1 MLCDFVFD
9 ADGDRLR
16 ATCARCGRVVRVKSR
31 RVFAA
36 CRAAEV
42 PLTAEQLAAVVK
54 SGAEPDGWR
63 PWPIGDAVQRGLAAV
78 GITEERIQRMI
89 GGRDCGCGAR
99 AAALN
104 AYGER
109 LQRRI
114 RGAAKAVAGFYI
126 GE

>member
-78 GITEERIQRMI
+78 GITEERVRRITGWM
-89 GGRDCGCGAR
+89 DCGCSAR

-104 AYGER
+104 HYGER

-114 RGAAKAVAGFYI
+114 RWAAKAAAGFYL